1 MRLRNVV
8 FLILLI
14 AFAGGGYYGY
24 EQYKAMQMA
33 KAAPGG
39 PPGAPSGGGRPP
51 APVPVL
57 TVAPRSIPVTREYAA
72 SLQSANSVD
81 IRAKVTGYIIERNF
95 IEGADVA
102 KDDLLFRI
110 DPRDY
115 KATLDRVKAQNESDQ
130 AAAVLARATAGRTT
144 TLANNQ
150 FASRDSFDR
159 AQADVAKAQASVN
172 LSRAQIRQA
181 ELDLAY
187 TEIRAPIAA
196 RVGQAKVDVGT
207 LVSAA
212 NTQLATLVQ
221 LDPIYVAFAPSDS
234 DITEIQTRRAAGP
247 LALTILNPADGKPL
261 ATGLLDFVNNAVD
274 ASTSTIIMRG
284 SAPNPNK
291 LLIPGQFVRVR
302 LDLGVRDG
310 ALVVP
315 QRAIASDQTGKSLAF
330 VTDENR
336 VEFRPVKLGVTVG
349 TQFQVIDS
357 GLNPGDRIVVE
368 AVQKLFPGMP
378 VQPIPVPAQAP
389 AQAPAQQ

>member
-1 MRLRNVV
+1 MLDPCR
-8 FLILLI
+8 
-14 AFAGGGYYGY
+14 GGG
-24 EQYKAMQMA
+24 AFWRHM
-33 KAAPGG
+33 
-39 PPGAPSGGGRPP
+39 PGAEWCEAAEGRDFFAWTEPVDWIVSNPP
-51 APVPVL
+51 YSTFKPWML
-57 TVAPRSIPVTREYAA
+57 H
-72 SLQSANSVD
+72 
-81 IRAKVTGYIIERNF
+81 
-95 IEGADVA
+95 
-102 KDDLLFRI
+102 
-110 DPRDY
+110 
-115 KATLDRVKAQNESDQ
+115 
-130 AAAVLARATAGRTT
+130 
-144 TLANNQ
+144 
-150 FASRDSFDR
+150 SF
-159 AQADVAKAQASVN
+159 
-172 LSRAQIRQA
+172 
-181 ELDLAY
+181 
-187 TEIRAPIAA
+187 T
-196 RVGQAKVDVGT
+196 
-207 LVSAA
+207 
-212 NTQLATLVQ
+212 LATLVQ

-368 AVQKLFPGMP
+368 AVQKLVPGMP